1 MVYPIYIYGQPV
13 LRKKAEKI
21 SPEYPDI
28 KNIVAG
34 MWETMYSSEGVGL
47 AAPQIGLSIR
57 LFVIDGEALSED
69 WPDAKGFKQT
79 FINAEIIEESGESWY
94 YNEGCL
100 SVPGIREDVSRKSV
114 IRIKYQD
121 EDFRTHTKTFE
132 GIRARVIQ
140 HEYDH
145 TEGKLLVDHVSVI
158 RKQLLRKKLNDL
170 INGKATVNYK
180 IQSVNL
186 K

>member
-13 LRKKAEKI
+13 LRKKAEKV
-21 SPEYPDI
+21 SPEYPEI
-28 KNIVAG
+28 KSIIAN

-47 AAPQIGLSIR
+47 AAPQVGLSIR
-57 LFVIDGEALSED
+57 LFVIDGDPLSED
-69 WPDAKGFKQT
+69 YPESKGFKQA
-79 FINAEIIEESGESWY
+79 FINAEILEESGESWY

-100 SVPGIREDVSRKSV
+100 SVPGIREDVLRKSV

-121 EDFRTHTKTFE
+121 GDFKTHTKNFD

-158 RKQLLRKKLNDL
+158 RKQLLRKKLHDL